1 MPKQRSP
8 DSYQAEEMYR
18 SGMKL
23 VEIASQLNVSEGTVR
38 SWKNRYEW
46 SATLQKGKRNVAKK
60 KGGQPG
66 NQNATGHGAPRGN
79 QNAKKHGLYS
89 RYLPADVRDLFDAL
103 DDADPLDLLW
113 NQIKLANLAIIR
125 AQQIMYVQDQEDVT
139 TTKIEERSGDS
150 SWGEKWEVQQPWD
163 KQATFLQAQ
172 ARAQAELRSL
182 IKQYD
187 EMLHK
192 RWDLATDEQKARIEQ
207 LKANA
212 YRLSKDSNDETDEGV
227 EIVNDAPKEAGE
239 DIRDHSAEVPADL
252 Q

>member
-192 RWDLATDEQKARIEQ
+192 RWDLATDEQKARIEA
-207 LKANA
+207 L
-212 YRLSKDSNDETDEGV
+212 RSKVVKTADGTEQQIASYIDKLQEAVKDESE
-227 EIVNDAPKEAGE
+227 
-239 DIRDHSAEVPADL
+239 
-252 Q
+252 